1 MEGLLEWLLGH
12 QREIPHF
19 GGSHSGVWIP
29 WRGPLRVSGPPTC
42 VLDGLNRMS
51 ANGVHGVMSL
61 CSWVIQCNACHGV
74 GVCTC

>member
-1 MEGLLEWLLGH
+1 M
-12 QREIPHF
+12 
-19 GGSHSGVWIP
+19 
-29 WRGPLRVSGPPTC
+29 

-74 GVCTC
+74 VYVSGMSMGLCMSGGLMDLRMSPRIW